1 MTNHSHRHLSILLVV
16 SMLLLSIL
24 VPGGPIEIRDFSHI
38 SPVILGLFNA
48 FLTIL
53 GMGSL
58 FVAYG
63 VYRTRHWSYSLAL
76 ACGISY
82 LLVYL
87 LDLAKIFPVSPT
99 PMSLPLL
106 VIECSGS
113 IVALPVIVMSYKRLS
128 KVQSILSGTNPYGE
142 TAAHKSIGLYV
153 AASVIGIG
161 IIIFATLSA
170 MGR

>member
-1 MTNHSHRHLSILLVV
+1 MANPTRHLCILLVL
-16 SMLLLSIL
+16 SMLLLSVL
-24 VPGGPIEIRDFSHI
+24 VPGGPVETRDFSHI

-63 VYRTRHWSYSLAL
+63 VYRQHDWSFGWAM
-76 ACGISY
+76 ACGVSY
-82 LLVYL
+82 LFVYL
-87 LDLAKIFPVSPT
+87 LDLASIFPVSPT
-99 PMSLPLL
+99 AMPLSLLA
-106 VIECSGS
+106 IECAGS
-113 IVALPVIVMSYKRLS
+113 VVALPVVVLSYQQLINTS
-128 KVQSILSGTNPYGE
+128 TLMTHANPINDITPY
-142 TAAHKSIGLYV
+142 KPV
-153 AASVIGIG
+153 AVFVIASVIGAA